1 MAPALRMTR
10 SIKEKLPIFFF
21 DFHFFLISFILIVRQ
36 SLVLLFASFFLILA
50 SGISENKRVL
60 EVLRDSSL
68 IAGCRLGSM
77 SLGLPRVGYFR
88 ACDPAEGPSSLGLR
102 LSPLSTYARSV
113 LIFYRF

>member
-1 MAPALRMTR
+1 M
-10 SIKEKLPIFFF
+10 
-21 DFHFFLISFILIVRQ
+21 
-36 SLVLLFASFFLILA
+36 FLILA

-77 SLGLPRVGYFR
+77 SLGLGYCR

-113 LIFYRF
+113 LIFYRFKRIFGVLTALPVLD